1 LNAAVEPAIH
11 PDYAH
16 VRRYWDKT
24 RNQWM
29 AKILPGEF
37 YVTGGQELIT
47 TVLGSCVSACIVDP
61 KRGVGGMNHFM
72 LPHTEEHQ
80 GSWDNPSIDGASRYG
95 SYAME
100 KLINDILAHGGRRDA
115 LEVKLF
121 GGSRVLAN
129 LSNVGASNIDFARH
143 YVINEN
149 LRLVAEDLGGLHPRK
164 VVFYPSSGRVQIK
177 KLRSLHNDTIIRRE
191 VDYMRTI
198 ETQPVRG
205 EAELF

>member
-1 LNAAVEPAIH
+1 M
-11 PDYAH
+11 
-16 VRRYWDKT
+16 RRYWDKT